1 MRITFPYMGHSHWV
15 FRQLLSELGH
25 EPIVPP
31 SPTKRTLDYGTRYSP
46 EFACIPFKVLLGSY
60 LEAIE
65 LGAEA
70 VVTTGGVGPCR
81 AGYYAPLHQRILA
94 DLGYKID
101 FIVLEP
107 PLRNVKEFYRQL
119 RKLIPPGIGIG
130 NLLSI
135 LHRAWVKLNAIDHL
149 ERLSHQI
156 RPRELERGRTTRVFR
171 KCLELIGA
179 ARTVSEINAARE
191 EGVRLLTEISIDR
204 EKELLKIGIIGEIY
218 VVLEPF
224 INHNVQILLEGM
236 GVLADRSIY
245 LADWV
250 RGNALVPGE
259 KDIKRAARPYLKE
272 LVGGHGLNSIGET
285 VLYAQRGFDG
295 VVQLAPFACIPEIV
309 AKSIIPSVSRK
320 LGIPVLTLFLDE
332 QTGEAGI
339 KTRLEAFV
347 DLLLQKKRKGAG
359 AQWNQVTWA

>member
-1 MRITFPYMGHSHWV
+1 MRITFPYMGYSHLV
-15 FRQLLSELGH
+15 FKQLLSELGH

-31 SPTKRTLDYGTRYSP
+31 NPTKRTLDYGTHHSP

-81 AGYYAPLHQRILA
+81 AGYYAPLHKRILA
-94 DLGYKID
+94 DLGYDID

-107 PLRNVKEFYRQL
+107 PLRNIKDFYQQL
-119 RKLIPPGIGIG
+119 RKLIPRGIGMG
-130 NLLSI
+130 NLFRI
-135 LHRAWVKLNAIDHL
+135 LHRAWIKLNVIDYL

-156 RPRELERGRTTRVFR
+156 RPRELEPGRTTQVFNQ
-171 KCLELIGA
+171 CLELVDA
-179 ARTVSEINAARE
+179 ARKVAEIKAARE
-191 EGVRLLTEISIDR
+191 EGRRLLAQIPVDR

-224 INHNVQILLEGM
+224 INHNVQILLEEM

-259 KDIKRAARPYLKE
+259 RDIKRAARSYLKE
-272 LVGGHGLNSIGET
+272 MVGGHGQNSIGET
-285 VLYAQRGFDG
+285 VLYARRGFDG
-295 VVQLAPFACIPEIV
+295 VVQLAPFSCIPEIV
-309 AKSIIPSVSRK
+309 AKSIMPAVSRK
-320 LGIPVLTLFLDE
+320 LDIPVLTLFLDE
-332 QTGEAGI
+332 QTGVAGI

-347 DLLLQKKRKGAG
+347 DLLLQKKRKGG
-359 AQWNQVTWA
+359 GEQWNQATLV